1 MPWLWQ
7 VSQNQLFIGYYIIKR
22 RCKIILYFLEVL
34 KFHMNFSLSLS
45 LKLNYICSR
54 FLDFLIVSDVWII
67 LWNGRRKSRNNKG
80 TPWDIS
86 ISGDQAHTV
95 AHHLFSRIQHWVPWI
110 GETSPIWCRKMGE
123 GLWIL
128 ERSIIFIF
136 VNVQINYINFIE
148 QVIFERGTHF
158 IVSFLVVDF
167 NWFCSHDSLSWLS
180 T

>member
-1 MPWLWQ
+1 
-7 VSQNQLFIGYYIIKR
+7 
-22 RCKIILYFLEVL
+22 
-34 KFHMNFSLSLS
+34 MNFSLSLS

-54 FLDFLIVSDVWII
+54 FLDFLIVSDVWLI

-80 TPWDIS
+80 TPRDIS

-128 ERSIIFIF
+128 ERSIILIF
-136 VNVQINYINFIE
+136 VNVQINYITFYWTSYFWKMKTFYCFFFYLNCCWFYLILFQWFSFMIINLKLFFFI
-148 QVIFERGTHF
+148 I
-158 IVSFLVVDF
+158 IKI
-167 NWFCSHDSLSWLS
+167 N
-180 T
+180 